1 MTHFTH
7 NWYLCVQMEKEEF
20 NDILQ
25 SNMQAIEEFRY
36 AAHIAHDDTHHLYDG
51 HPYSHHLSMVAD
63 AVMRFGHDVI
73 ENEADVLPVM
83 FAAFFHDSIED
94 ARMTYN
100 DVTHEA
106 EKYMSK
112 EQAFTAAEIVYAVT
126 NDKGRTR
133 AERAGE
139 KYYAGIR
146 ETPFAPFIKLCDRHA
161 NMVYSFAGANESNNH
176 MHRVYQSE
184 WPHFLGAITVDS
196 EDKRFALSP
205 AIISEIEALFEE

>member
-1 MTHFTH
+1 MKR
-7 NWYLCVQMEKEEF
+7 EKF

-25 SNMQAIEEFRY
+25 ANMQAIEEFRY
-36 AAHIAHDDTHHLYDG
+36 AAATVHDDTHHTYDG

-63 AVMRFGHDVI
+63 AAMRYGHDVI
-73 ENEADVLPVM
+73 ENESDVLPVL

-100 DVTHEA
+100 DVTREA
-106 EKYMSK
+106 EKYMSR
-112 EQAFTAAEIVYAVT
+112 EQAYTAAEIVFAVT

-161 NMVYSFAGANESNNH
+161 NMTYSFHGANESNSH
-176 MHRVYQSE
+176 MHRVYESE
-184 WPHFLGAITVDS
+184 WPHFIGAITVEG
-196 EDKRFALSP
+196 EDQRFALS
-205 AIISEIEALFEE
+205 AAMKADIEALFNE